1 MLMPSGK
8 TIFENASS
16 RDYYIR
22 MGELKSKKISG
33 CIFLAY
39 EDFDEAVI
47 FLEGEPVT
55 AMHEAK
61 RWLTV
66 GGELLEPAEN
76 KAITNSGR
84 MSAYELPEGL
94 LHIFINKKVGTMV
107 ETELGPYM
115 TVSLLIGYLVNDKS
129 TCLIKIEDKR
139 SKGYVY
145 INFGKRVGAVY
156 DSPEGRSYDDK
167 AVKEMESLKGQTLA
181 TIYFMEFSEKYLKSK
196 SETSAVTTPPAKAR
210 PVQPPRPAVVPP
222 VAAKAPVP
230 PVAAKAPVPPV
241 YDRKPLTPVM
251 KPIMPVGA
259 PVTVVRAPK
268 PKITQVKLV
277 VALSN
282 DRSVGL
288 AHRSKLHTLE
298 ALEDQDIAWVDKNTL
313 SAFKSDSVKLV
324 LPGGNE
330 YAITLREAAMTP
342 GDGRY
347 IILPRKLRSRLAVG
361 QGTTVEVKA

>member
-1 MLMPSGK
+1 MLLPSVK

-16 RDYYIR
+16 MDYYVR
-22 MGELKSKKISG
+22 MGELKNKKTSG
-33 CIFLAY
+33 CIYLAY

-55 AMHEAK
+55 AIHEAK

-66 GGELLEPAEN
+66 GKELLEPVEN

-115 TVSLLIGYLVNDKS
+115 SVNLLMGYLANDKS
-129 TCLIKIEDKR
+129 TCIIKIEDKL

-145 INFGKRVGAVY
+145 INFGKRMGVVY
-156 DSPEGRSYDDK
+156 DSPEGRYYDDK
-167 AVKEMESLKGQTLA
+167 AVKEMEGLKEHAMA
-181 TIYFMEFSEKYLKSK
+181 TIYFMEFSEKYTRAM
-196 SETSAVTTPPAKAR
+196 SETSSVSAPPAKAR
-210 PVQPPRPAVVPP
+210 PIQPPHRAVVPP
-222 VAAKAPVP
+222 PEAAKATVP
-230 PVAAKAPVPPV
+230 PAHS
-241 YDRKPLTPVM
+241 RKPLTPAVM
-251 KPIMPVGA
+251 KPIMPVGE

-277 VALSN
+277 VALSD
-282 DRSVGL
+282 DRSIGL
-288 AHRSKLHTLE
+288 AHRSKIHTLE
-298 ALEDQDIAWVDKNTL
+298 ALEDQDIAWVDRNTL

-330 YAITLREAAMTP
+330 CAITLREAAMKP

-347 IILPRKLRSRLAVG
+347 IILPRKLRSRLALG
-361 QGTTVEVKA
+361 EGTTVEVKA